1 MAPANSASPPN
12 ECPRY
17 PLLPDV
23 VVTSTTLDNTPVPL
37 LPAPPAL
44 IDHESVLP
52 FVFSA
57 RKFQVLLLRLVLV
70 LIVYTSFILRAVHP
84 TMYTRN
90 EPFHARSMIRAPA
103 RLLFDRN
110 QHVNAAV
117 PAFVAMLEAE
127 KAANPDITQEELDRR
142 GLKFFTI
149 LSMRKRDTKSFVSL
163 LRSQKDRE
171 ALRLEREKFEFDA
184 AKAALAKLPEL
195 LALTRDTSLSDDD
208 RLEQARLKLF
218 GSTPA

>member
-1 MAPANSASPPN
+1 MTDP
-12 ECPRY
+12 
-17 PLLPDV
+17 
-23 VVTSTTLDNTPVPL
+23 
-37 LPAPPAL
+37 LPATKGPQWTNSYEAQLSDATLQWLHTAL
-44 IDHESVLP
+44 RTRNPSDKE
-52 FVFSA
+52 
-57 RKFQVLLLRLVLV
+57 
-70 LIVYTSFILRAVHP
+70 ILRRLPPWKTGRWAGQP
-84 TMYTRN
+84 PSPATLSN
-90 EPFHARSMIRAPA
+90 IRD
-103 RLLFDRN
+103 RLELEEDFQAN
-110 QHVNAAV
+110 GQTVES
-117 PAFVAMLEAE
+117 MLEAE
-127 KAANPDITQEELDRR
+127 KEANPDITQEELDRR